1 VHTPIE
7 LATVTLTYKGKPDQI
22 RVVRADLRVLL
33 ADCPMTDEL
42 ILCASELATNAA
54 AHSRSGLR
62 GATFTVRAEVCP
74 GRYARIEVRDRGGP
88 WHGPSAGPNGHH
100 GLDIIRALASEWN
113 IEGDQ
118 LGRTIWVRI
127 GWPARDFG

>member
-1 VHTPIE
+1 VSRPAKR
-7 LATVTLTYKGKPDQI
+7 LGFDPAP
-22 RVVRADLRVLL
+22 
-33 ADCPMTDEL
+33 
-42 ILCASELATNAA
+42 A
-54 AHSRSGLR
+54 AHGDAPGRHVQAVGD
-62 GATFTVRAEVCP
+62 ACP
-74 GRYARIEVRDRGGP
+74 GRYARIEVQDRGGP
-88 WHGPSAGPNGHH
+88 WHGPSAGPNGHN